1 MNQGMQHYFIQMQLS
16 GLATTAS
23 HYSSGVSK
31 YICTAKKIKNQ
42 NACVQEGTRNVRRRF
57 DEMTATRMSKTMHIS
72 GGNQLLNDTIV

>member
-31 YICTAKKIKNQ
+31 YICTAKKIKIKMHVYRKEQ
-42 NACVQEGTRNVRRRF
+42 G
-57 DEMTATRMSKTMHIS
+57 MSEEDLMK
-72 GGNQLLNDTIV
+72 